1 MSNRTQIFKKVIWHG
16 LYPDDHPYLLHTKI
30 DEFKTQTDSAF
41 NQTESD
47 FNRINARLESNF
59 NITESDFK
67 AINVRLES
75 NFNVT
80 EVNFADLKD
89 SFDNLTSDCG
99 NQKNASDDFF
109 NLTKKI
115 DSLDQN

>member
-1 MSNRTQIFKKVIWHG
+1 MIWAIWYS

-47 FNRINARLESNF
+47 FNGINARLDSAF
-59 NITESDFK
+59 NKTESDFN

-75 NFNVT
+75 NFNIT

-89 SFDNLTSDCG
+89 SFDNLTSDFG
-99 NQKNASDDFF
+99 IQKNASNDLF